1 MLEAAAIVL
10 AGGKSTR
17 MGRDKA
23 MVRVT
28 ANRMLEGAV
37 RVLAC
42 EFPEII
48 ISANGSGHNIP
59 GTRVIADTMPGR
71 GPLGGI
77 YTCLGES
84 GYQVNFV
91 AACDMPFID
100 SSLAAYLV
108 SLAPGHD
115 AVVPRIGDYY
125 QPLFAVYTKKCLPA
139 IETSLSEGRNK
150 IISFYPKI
158 RVRFVGPDEIRQY
171 GDPDR
176 IFFNVNTPGDL
187 DRAQKIALQVPKIT
201 VPRVTGTE
209 VIDE

>member
-1 MLEAAAIVL
+1 MLEAAAVVL

-23 MVRVT
+23 LVRVT
-28 ANRMLEGAV
+28 ENRMLEGAV
-37 RVLAC
+37 KALAP

-48 ISANGSGHNIP
+48 ISANGSYHNIP
-59 GTRVIADTMPGR
+59 GTRVIPDTMPGR

-77 YTCLGES
+77 YSCLAES
-84 GYQVNFV
+84 GHQVNFM

-100 SSLAAYLV
+100 ARLAAYLV
-108 SLAPGHD
+108 SLIPGND
-115 AVVPRIGDYY
+115 AVIPRIGEYY

-139 IETSLSEGRNK
+139 IETSLKGGRNK
-150 IISFYPKI
+150 IISFYPNV
-158 RVRFVGPDEIRQY
+158 RARFVSPDEIRQF

-187 DRAQKIALQVPKIT
+187 DRAQKMALQVPQIK
-201 VPRVTGTE
+201 VPE
-209 VIDE
+209 EA